1 MRCLAAALLHWDTH
15 HCDLTSRPMIVETIF
30 HDALRSCTSPY
41 VTSRGVGFIFS
52 LFCKGLR
59 KIHDDRQP
67 VGGIPATNRPMR
79 DWAEHHC
86 VKSLRAITP
95 TSTSSHCC
103 RHYPREAIG
112 LTSPAF
118 SISGLRNCV
127 HSSYLW
133 KRATENCHALGH
145 GEEGDTQV
153 GLACAA
159 RCHQI
164 DVVLYLPDVSLSSS
178 VMESA

>member
-41 VTSRGVGFIFS
+41 VTSRG
-52 LFCKGLR
+52 GLR

-67 VGGIPATNRPMR
+67 
-79 DWAEHHC
+79 
-86 VKSLRAITP
+86 SLRAITP